1 MVLSFGTGG
10 HRRAGASSSGDAAG
24 AKPSIQRN
32 GDGSVTSLTRG
43 PQQATSQQ
51 GDKCKLLSDHNSIMT
66 TATNNLALGCQM
78 FV

>member
-10 HRRAGASSSGDAAG
+10 HRRASSGGDAAG

-32 GDGSVTSLTRG
+32 GDGSVTSLTHG

-51 GDKCKLLSDHNSIMT
+51 GDKCKLLSDHSSIMT
-66 TATNNLALGCQM
+66 TATNNLALG
-78 FV
+78 F